1 MPTKTSNNLGNA
13 FATTAK
19 AHSAPL
25 RFTVTATN
33 SSGSFEHTFVDLDCA
48 VGKIRQMAAL
58 GFFNLSLKTFRCDTA
73 SD

>member
-1 MPTKTSNNLGNA
+1 MPTTISRDLERP
-13 FATTAK
+13 FATTPK
-19 AHSAPL
+19 EPSL
-25 RFTVTATN
+25 RLRYTVTATN
-33 SSGSFEHTFVDLDCA
+33 SAGSFEHTFVDLDCA